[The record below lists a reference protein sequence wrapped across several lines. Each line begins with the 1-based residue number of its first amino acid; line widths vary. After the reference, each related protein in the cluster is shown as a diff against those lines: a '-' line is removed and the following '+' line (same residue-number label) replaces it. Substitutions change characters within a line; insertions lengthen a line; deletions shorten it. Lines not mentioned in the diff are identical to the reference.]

1 MTGIDSPSVAQEA
14 APDTVPACD
23 TCGTSADPVE
33 TVTLEQVQ
41 ATTLQEVAV
50 EEVKV
55 QELTVEEVETSVHK
69 VCYPSN
75 F

>member
-1 MTGIDSPSVAQEA
+1 MTGIEPPSVAQEA

-55 QELTVEEVETSVHK
+55 QELTVEEVEASVHK

>member
-1 MTGIDSPSVAQEA
+1 MTGTDPPSVAQEA
-14 APDTVPACD
+14 APETVPACD